1 MTGKSEEGTH
11 TAPRRWV
18 RWLLWLHAILWAL
31 FALGMIAVAFMSAE
45 ARGHPVFVQVLIACS
60 LAAVGAV
67 AAARYRL
74 WGAGLMLLGGAGVV
88 IAWVLGDSGDPYRY
102 YVTGALALFAVLV
115 TLDRRAF
122 VRPGAR

>member
-1 MTGKSEEGTH
+1 MTGITGEGAH
-11 TAPRRWV
+11 PAPRRWV
-18 RWLLWLHAILWAL
+18 RWLLWLHAILWTL
-31 FALGMIAVAFMSAE
+31 FALGMFVVAFISPE
-45 ARGHPVFVQVLIACS
+45 ARGHPVFVQVLIAS
-60 LAAVGAV
+60 MFAAIGAV

-74 WGAGLMLLGGAGVV
+74 WGAGLTLLGGVGVV

-122 VRPGAR
+122 VRSGAR

>member
-1 MTGKSEEGTH
+1 MTGKSGGG
-11 TAPRRWV
+11 ARPPPRRWV